1 MLNTAHMLEIAML
14 LLIAFLIG
22 ATIGTVA
29 SLAVRRLTRSRQA
42 APAVV
47 GPVVTESA
55 AVVEPAT
62 SLVTAPV
69 IEPVNKAEA
78 PVAPAEVPAMDFT
91 EVLLALAGDK
101 PGARSPINL
110 PSIAPADKVEAP
122 NTSAEMAPARV
133 AGATT
138 SGRLVAHPGQAAEP
152 VRTRFTSGASADVIP
167 FPVGRPVVT
176 AEQPIPAISEPNLA
190 EPPVEETPVAAKAE
204 VADAAEPDSVAVEA
218 VTSPSPALEE
228 TPRVVV
234 EPEPPVVEPVAVPSS
249 SRAEDDEAAAMR
261 AIEGN
266 WTPRRGAP
274 TRARKVALPE
284 SEADEAVAAS
294 GAAVAAAV
302 QAAAE
307 AVAEQPVEAPGK
319 PEGIAAPRH
328 GLKDDLTHVIGILP
342 IIETA
347 LNRLGLYHFDQIAEL
362 TDENAGWIEAHL
374 GIEGRIGREHW
385 REQAR
390 GLMSTE
396 ETSKKVVGK
405 P

>member
-1 MLNTAHMLEIAML
+1 MLNTAHMLEISML

-22 ATIGTVA
+22 ATLGTVA
-29 SLAVRRLTRSRQA
+29 RLAVRRLTRSRHVA
-42 APAVV
+42 
-47 GPVVTESA
+47 PVVLVPVVAESA
-55 AVVEPAT
+55 AAVEPAA
-62 SLVTAPV
+62 SLVTAPM
-69 IEPVNKAEA
+69 IEPVNRAEA
-78 PVAPAEVPAMDFT
+78 PAAPAEVPAMDFT

-101 PGARSPINL
+101 PGAHAPIKL
-110 PSIAPADKVEAP
+110 PSIVPADKGEAP
-122 NTSAEMAPARV
+122 ASSAEMAPARV

-138 SGRLVAHPGQAAEP
+138 SGRLVAHPRQAEP
-152 VRTRFTSGASADVIP
+152 VRTRSTSGASADVIP
-167 FPVGRPVVT
+167 FPVGRPMVT
-176 AEQPIPAISEPNLA
+176 AEQQISAISEPNLA
-190 EPPVEETPVAAKAE
+190 EPPLEETPVAAKAE
-204 VADAAEPDSVAVEA
+204 AADVAEPDSVAVEA
-218 VTSPSPALEE
+218 VTFPAPALEE
-228 TPRVVV
+228 NAPVVGEPEPLVV
-234 EPEPPVVEPVAVPSS
+234 EPIEVPSL

-307 AVAEQPVEAPGK
+307 AVAEQPGEAPGK

-396 ETSKKVVGK
+396 ETSKKIVGK
-405 P
+405 L